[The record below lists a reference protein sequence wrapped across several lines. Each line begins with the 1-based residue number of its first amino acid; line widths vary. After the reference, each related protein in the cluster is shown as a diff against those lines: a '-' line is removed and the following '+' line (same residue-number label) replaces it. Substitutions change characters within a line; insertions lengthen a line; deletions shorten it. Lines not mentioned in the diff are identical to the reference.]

1 MKHELKELINRVNS
15 LRPAWSKLAALTY
28 MEMDALRQGQETLS
42 QLLDDDWDLIREFFA
57 YTPRDRENFPRVVK
71 KASFMSDPSGTLAAA
86 EEWAKT
92 HRRRKPVHSTLNSGK
107 SSHSDTSMEE
117 GEPVDFADIFKEF
130 RSKGPD
136 PVNDV

>member
-28 MEMDALRQGQETLS
+28 MEMDALRQGQETLA

-92 HRRRKPVHSTLNSGK
+92 HRKSKPQARLVSQ
-107 SSHSDTSMEE
+107 SSAQSESLSREE
-117 GEPVDFADIFKEF
+117 ALKILRGE
-130 RSKGPD
+130 S
-136 PVNDV
+136 